1 MVVANFTAAAALEI
15 YQTYLLSM
23 GIPQA
28 ELAIQHTSDDV
39 GNVMGELMNQIVG
52 DFTSRVGQELL
63 TSISQ
68 NQPKMLAI
76 NKEVMISINTNLD
89 RPQARRVTFKT
100 AQNNIF
106 YLEFAVDKTEFI
118 QLHEFEKQDKTN
130 PDKIIDE
137 AASKHKNTAAKPAA
151 EVVDNDLLEQLGF

>member
-1 MVVANFTAAAALEI
+1 MLN
-15 YQTYLLSM
+15 M

-28 ELAIQHTSDDV
+28 ELATQHTSDEV
-39 GNVMGELMNQIVG
+39 SNVMGELVNQIVG
-52 DFTSRVGQELL
+52 DFTARVGQELL

-106 YLEFAVDKTEFI
+106 YLEFAVDKTEFVA
-118 QLHEFEKQDKTN
+118 LHEFEKQEDVN
-130 PDKIIDE
+130 PDEIINE
-137 AASKHKNTAAKPAA
+137 AALKRQTTAPKPVS
-151 EVVDNDLLEQLGF
+151 ENVDNDLLEQLGF